1 VTAASADIS
10 EKIVVPNAASFEVTA
25 ERGSAS
31 IDDDTPA
38 SVGGGGERIRSWTMA
53 AEIPA
58 SHRSILEA
66 PGVAVLSTVGRDGTP
81 QSSALWY
88 LLDGDVVRTSLAE
101 TRQKVKNLRRNPRF
115 SLLAW
120 EVGNP
125 YKTVELRGEASLEI
139 DSDRELFIRELRHYG
154 QDPETFPD
162 DRSTDR
168 IKITFDADHVVTW
181 GD

>member
-1 VTAASADIS
+1 
-10 EKIVVPNAASFEVTA
+10 VPT
-25 ERGSAS
+25 
-31 IDDDTPA
+31 
-38 SVGGGGERIRSWTMA
+38 
-53 AEIPA
+53 EIPD

-88 LLDGDVVRTSLAE
+88 LLDGEVVRTSLAE
-101 TRQKVKNLRRNPRF
+101 TRQKVKNLRRHSRF

-125 YKTVELRGEASLEI
+125 YKTIELRGQATIEVDAG
-139 DSDRELFIRELRHYG
+139 RQLFARLLRHYG

-162 DRSTDR
+162 DTSIERMAV
-168 IKITFDADHVVTW
+168 TFVAEHVVVW
-181 GD
+181 G